1 MESSVVGAWKIIDW
15 PTRKK
20 AYLASTSPWFGSV
33 KEGFLHDPP
42 DLLNVCTLVKSWK
55 KKRKKKTFAKISSLL
70 KDFIRATS
78 QHIQKLIDN

>member
-1 MESSVVGAWKIIDW
+1 MYVPWL
-15 PTRKK
+15 K
-20 AYLASTSPWFGSV
+20 A
-33 KEGFLHDPP
+33 E
-42 DLLNVCTLVKSWK
+42 